1 MKSNWRTTP
10 YFSNVS
16 KKKLSAVKMNKITLD
31 TQCHDEEIVEVTTC
45 NGLVVIST
53 GDRYERVSLEMSVAQ
68 ARDLMNA
75 LAEAIADAGR
85 DKR

>member
-1 MKSNWRTTP
+1 
-10 YFSNVS
+10 
-16 KKKLSAVKMNKITLD
+16 MNKITLE
-31 TQCHDEEIVEVTTC
+31 TQCPEDELEVTTC

-75 LAEAIADAGR
+75 LSEAIADAGR